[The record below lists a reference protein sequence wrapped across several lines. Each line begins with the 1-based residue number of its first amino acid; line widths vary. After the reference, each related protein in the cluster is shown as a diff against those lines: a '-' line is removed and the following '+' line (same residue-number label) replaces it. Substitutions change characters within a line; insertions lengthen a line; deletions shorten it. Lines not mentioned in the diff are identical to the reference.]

1 MYLFECF
8 VAYTN
13 MIHVWIFYLS
23 SPAFWHHRMKCDK
36 RTSGLIQQAFRACRH
51 YKNPLKLYISK
62 LAAKQ
67 QSYNPICFGLALLVS
82 NAIRTSVNCMLMF
95 CQPHPPPHIFW
106 ATSWLDCRY
115 EMSSFRKY
123 SLWFCRSKVGM
134 MQRSYD
140 LFRNLSAGVK
150 CNTHC
155 KLNAEVSQTDTFW
168 TNHGLTCNYEW
179 SSLKNRSC
187 TFRCLHRNNVTAI
200 SCVWDFLYWFQIQ
213 YTM

>member
-95 CQPHPPPHIFW
+95 CQPHPPPHLLSNVLTWLQVWNVVIQKILIMVLQVKSW
-106 ATSWLDCRY
+106 NDATFLRFVS
-115 EMSSFRKY
+115 E
-123 SLWFCRSKVGM
+123 SLCWCQM
-134 MQRSYD
+134 
-140 LFRNLSAGVK
+140 
-150 CNTHC
+150 
-155 KLNAEVSQTDTFW
+155 
-168 TNHGLTCNYEW
+168 
-179 SSLKNRSC
+179 
-187 TFRCLHRNNVTAI
+187 
-200 SCVWDFLYWFQIQ
+200 Q
-213 YTM
+213 YTL